1 MMLNPPLQVLKNNY
15 YWQRTL
21 ADSKKAPEVAYQ
33 DDLNE
38 FDSTWGVKGL
48 IMTWNNLVVTSRVRP
63 HVDIISLFLDF
74 PSVCVGSAEVV
85 VL

>member
-1 MMLNPPLQVLKNNY
+1 VLKNSY

-21 ADSKKAPEVAYQ
+21 ADSKKAPDVAYQ

-38 FDSTWGVKGL
+38 FDSTWGL
-48 IMTWNNLVVTSRVRP
+48 IMTWNNLVVTSKVRP
-63 HVDIISLFLDF
+63 HVGIISLFLDF
-74 PSVCVGSAEVV
+74 PSVCAGSAEVV